1 MGVLVSHSS
10 VNLGETAV
18 RLLPPRSKETH
29 LKNVTRWTAETGWT
43 MENAR
48 ENEETETRRVLKRKP
63 LSNDCLEL

>member
-1 MGVLVSHSS
+1 MCQAG
-10 VNLGETAV
+10 GV

-29 LKNVTRWTAETGWT
+29 LKNVTIGGTAETGWT